1 MSYSLRTTTLL
12 TGILTL
18 GGLVVI
24 LAVSFY
30 ALVAPHFA
38 ALEQQK
44 LTEHCARVQA
54 ALQAELTELDRFT
67 HDWSAWDDTYAY
79 VVQRDEAYSQKNLLP
94 ASFDALNINLLAMI
108 DTEGRLVYTGA
119 YDTASRRMTVLP
131 ESLAA
136 CLTNM
141 GPLTRHTCAGTNVTG
156 ILSLPEGLLLA
167 ASRPIVT
174 SHEQGPIRGAL
185 VMGRW
190 LDGALLSNLSARVH
204 VPLEMWRVDR
214 GSEGLP
220 PAARTAYQ
228 HLLSEGTNESRET
241 HICCAAGYALLRD
254 IRGTPAALFHTSVVR
269 SVYGEGM
276 RVVRYYLLA
285 LMAAGAGVWL
295 MYMLLIERHVV
306 ARVARL
312 SAFAREVAARGET
325 SGGVSVGGTD
335 ELAQL
340 AADMTHMVEKLHRVR
355 DEERARSQ
363 RVAQFSAE
371 LVELARRGGDDYGVL
386 RRDIITRTATVLG
399 VARVSFWRFT
409 RDGARIECEEL
420 YDAASG
426 AYSSGACLEARAFP
440 AYFQALTTA
449 HLIAADDARGDERTL
464 EFKEAYLVP
473 HGITS
478 MLDAPVR
485 LHGELAGIVCCEHTG
500 APRVWTLEEQ
510 EFVAGIADLMALAC
524 EAAERRRI
532 EEMLRENE
540 RRLMLAQQFGRIG
553 TWDWDL
559 RSGHDVWSDVAK
571 EIFGVAKDTD
581 EIVFM
586 DFVHPHDRAAVERA
600 VQDCIQRG
608 MPYNIEHRIV
618 RPDGSVRWVAER
630 GNVVRDEQGAPVRM
644 LGLSMDITDRK
655 LAELALGEEKERL
668 AVTLRSIGDGVITTD
683 VQGRVTLMNKVAEQL
698 TGWSQADALGKPV
711 EEVFR
716 VCRADTRAP
725 LAAPAGEVHQAGAST
740 ATDETILLVARDGS
754 EHLIV
759 SKRTPIRDYRS
770 MIIGAVIVFS
780 DVTLRRRAEQEML
793 RAEKL
798 QSIGILAG
806 GIAHDFN
813 NILTVILG
821 NISLARMQAEGNEAL
836 EKRLVETEQAITQ
849 AMGLTQQLLTFSKG
863 GAPVRK
869 PVNIAELVSNAVR
882 FVCHGTA
889 VRCQFAIARDLW
901 PVIADSGQISQVIH
915 NLVINALQAMNN
927 NGELE
932 VGAENVLIDPSHS
945 KSVRPG
951 RYVRIWVR
959 DHGVGIP
966 REHLARIFDPYFST
980 KPQGSG
986 LGLAVTYSVI
996 KNHHGHVEV
1005 ESEPGTGSTF
1015 SIFLPAAEEAPE
1027 PAPAPPVIAAGGG
1040 RILLVDDEEDILTTT
1055 GTILRRLGYTVA
1067 TARDGATAVRAYC
1080 EARAAGAPYDAVI
1093 LDLTVPG
1100 GMGGRETLEALRAH
1114 DPGVVAIASSGY
1126 SNDPVMAHYRAHGF
1140 AGVLTKPYTLHEL
1153 SAAVHAV
1160 LQRDG
1165 QGAARGGARS

>member
-12 TGILTL
+12 TGVATL

-38 ALEQQK
+38 ELERQK
-44 LTEHCARVQA
+44 LTEHCARVEA
-54 ALQAELTELDRFT
+54 ALQAELTELDRFA

-79 VVQRDEAYSQKNLLP
+79 MAQRDEAYVKKNLLP
-94 ASFDALNINLLAMI
+94 ESFGALNINLLAMI
-108 DTEGRLVYTGA
+108 DTEGRLVYIGA
-119 YDTASRRMTVLP
+119 YDTVLRTMTAVP
-131 ESLAA
+131 DA
-136 CLTNM
+136 LTAYLTSM
-141 GPLTRHTCAGTNVTG
+141 GPLTRHTHIKTNVAG
-156 ILSLPEGLLLA
+156 IIALPEGLLLA

-185 VMGRW
+185 IIGRW
-190 LDGALLSNLSARVH
+190 LDTVLLSNVSARVH
-204 VPLEMWRVDR
+204 VPLQMWRVDS
-214 GSEGLP
+214 GSDGLP
-220 PAARTAYQ
+220 PAARAAYEYI
-228 HLLSEGTNESRET
+228 LSAETNHNRAA
-241 HICCAAGYALLRD
+241 HICCVAGYVLLRD
-254 IRGTPAALFHTSVVR
+254 IGGTPAALIHAKVVS

-276 RVVRYYLLA
+276 RVVRYYLMA
-285 LMAAGAGVWL
+285 LVVAGVCVWL
-295 MYMLLIERHVV
+295 IYMLLVERLVV

-312 SAFAREVAARGET
+312 SAFAREMAARGET
-325 SGGVSVGGTD
+325 SGAVSVGGKD

-340 AADMTHMVEKLHRVR
+340 AADMNHMVEKLRSAR
-355 DEERARSQ
+355 DVERARSQ
-363 RVAQFSAE
+363 RVAQFSLE
-371 LVELARRGGDDYGVL
+371 LVELARRGGEDYSTM
-386 RRDIITRTATVLG
+386 RRDLITRTAVMLG
-399 VARVSFWRFT
+399 VARVCFWRFT
-409 RDGARIECEEL
+409 RDGAMIECEEL
-420 YDAASG
+420 YDAATG

-440 AYFQALTTA
+440 LYFQALATA
-449 HLIAADDARGDERTL
+449 HLIAADDARGDERTC
-464 EFKEAYLVP
+464 EFKEHYLIP

-485 LHGELAGIVCCEHTG
+485 LHGELAGVVCCEHTG

-524 EAAERRRI
+524 ESAERRRV

-559 RSGHDVWSDVAK
+559 RSGHDVWSDVTK
-571 EIFGVAKDTD
+571 EIFGVPETTD
-581 EIVFM
+581 EVVFM

-600 VQDCIQRG
+600 VQDCINRG
-608 MPYNIEHRIV
+608 TPYNIEHRIV

-630 GNVVRDEQGAPVRM
+630 GNVIRDEQGAPVRM

-655 LAELALGEEKERL
+655 LAELALAEEKERL

-698 TGWSQADALGKPV
+698 TGWSQAEAVGKPV
-711 EEVFR
+711 EEVFH

-725 LAAPAGEVHQAGAST
+725 LAAPAGEVRQACAD
-740 ATDETILLVARDGS
+740 AAADDTILLLARDGS

-821 NISLARMQAEGNEAL
+821 NISLARMQAEGTPAL
-836 EKRLVETEQAITQ
+836 EARLAETEQAITQ

-869 PVNIAELVSNAVR
+869 PVNIAELVTNAVR

-889 VRCQFAIARDLW
+889 ARCTFKVGDNLW

-915 NLVINALQAMNN
+915 NLVINALQAME
-927 NGELE
+927 GGGDLE
-932 VGAENVLIDPSHS
+932 VGAENVLIDPSRI
-945 KSVRPG
+945 KALQPG

-959 DHGVGIP
+959 DHGIGIP

-980 KPQGSG
+980 KPHGSG

-1005 ESEPGTGSTF
+1005 ESEPGVGSTF

-1027 PAPAPPVIAAGGG
+1027 PAPAQPVVAPGGG
-1040 RILLVDDEEDILTTT
+1040 RILLVDDEEDILNTT
-1055 GTILRRLGYTVA
+1055 GTILRRLGYTVD

-1080 EARAAGAPYDAVI
+1080 EARAAGTPYDVVI

-1100 GMGGRETLEALRAH
+1100 GMGGRQTLEELRAH
-1114 DPGVVAIASSGY
+1114 DPRVVAIASSGY
-1126 SNDPVMAHYRAHGF
+1126 SNDPVMAQYRAHGF

-1160 LQRDG
+1160 LQGGGRS
-1165 QGAARGGARS
+1165 AAPGG